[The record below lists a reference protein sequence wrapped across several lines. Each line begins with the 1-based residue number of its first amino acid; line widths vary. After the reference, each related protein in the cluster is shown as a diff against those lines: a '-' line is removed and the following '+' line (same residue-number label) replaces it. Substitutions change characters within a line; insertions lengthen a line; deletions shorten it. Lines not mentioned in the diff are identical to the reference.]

1 MKTKSIIAILIIALL
16 LSLFGCGAKEASA
29 DDTVVRFS
37 DAMKTFDL
45 KTMGGCV
52 ANGEDVSDLNVESDE
67 TFGALVDYF
76 KQWAGSLQ
84 YSVVSSE
91 ENGDHGTVVVEY
103 TYTDASAVF
112 SDAMADYFT
121 QGMALSL
128 NGASDEEIS
137 DLLTTLLVEKA
148 KTAQL
153 GTKQATVNYPMIK
166 ADGVWKIEELPE
178 GAMHVVTSDLLRAA
192 AAMAEAISD
201 AD

>member
-1 MKTKSIIAILIIALL
+1 MTGLAREYGEGLYELARD
-16 LSLFGCGAKEASA
+16 E
-29 DDTVVRFS
+29 
-37 DAMKTFDL
+37 DL
-45 KTMGGCV
+45 RP
-52 ANGEDVSDLNVESDE
+52 
-67 TFGALVDYF
+67 
-76 KQWAGSLQ
+76 QIHQQLQ
-84 YSVVSSE
+84 
-91 ENGDHGTVVVEY
+91 
-103 TYTDASAVF
+103 
-112 SDAMADYFT
+112 
-121 QGMALSL
+121 
-128 NGASDEEIS
+128 EIS